1 MFKNL
6 FILLLRRTKRLP
18 ISRVAGKR
26 EVGVVDYDDDIEE
39 KKVSYCRKCLEYNLQ
54 VPLKNR
60 IYPKGEPIP
69 PDNDQFLQGHNCG
82 LIVPIYEKKNEPVIQ
97 DFTETIDNPF
107 DLAKDVFITI
117 DSRKAR
123 RKARNNKDR
132 FGDINDPDLKRE
144 LSSGQTRL
152 ISYTES

>member
-1 MFKNL
+1 MN
-6 FILLLRRTKRLP
+6 RRSSYE
-18 ISRVAGKR
+18 I
-26 EVGVVDYDDDIEE
+26 VDFYEE
-39 KKVSYCRKCLEYNLQ
+39 SEDEKISYCKHCLEYNLQ

-69 PDNDQFLQGHNCG
+69 RDDDQFLQCHNCG

-97 DFTETIDNPF
+97 DFTEVIDNPF
-107 DLAKDVFITI
+107 DVQKDAVIGI

-123 RKARNNKDR
+123 RKARKKKEM

-144 LSSGQTRL
+144 LASGQTQL
-152 ISYTES
+152 ISYTET